1 MVKAFK
7 CPAAEPKP
15 LPEKRTRSSGEV
27 PDFQIPTILPKKA
40 KVCVDAPVFIGM
52 QRFSDN
58 SVMCLLPGKQ
68 EKVTVVMM
76 AHDAKPCMFF

>member
-1 MVKAFK
+1 MPDSGA
-7 CPAAEPKP
+7 KP

-27 PDFQIPTILPKKA
+27 PDFQIPTMLPKKT
-40 KVCVDAPVFIGM
+40 KVCVDAPVYIGM

-58 SVMCLLPGKQ
+58 SVLCLLPGTQ
-68 EKVTVVMM
+68 EKVIVVMM